1 MAWFDIVGGLA
12 EGLGQSAQMGLADIA
27 KRRQLE
33 EEKLNEALSRIL
45 PGSEL
50 TPEMTQQILNSPKLG
65 KAFVGYDSKTKKPY
79 LLPTEAQR
87 RAEVQAFANSD
98 PDATFDEP
106 EARRLQRFGI
116 TPQMMTQKDG
126 GLYSRTPTRAEAQ
139 SAEDRLTAR
148 AEDIVRRVQPGQLIP
163 VTPES
168 KKAAEL
174 YPGLFTM
181 GPNNQYQVNQFG
193 PVADRVAAKIRE
205 QKQSEAQDLA
215 LDKARLEAK
224 TQVKMEDIG
233 NRLRQGGLES
243 VSLVDRIAYGRY
255 QGETT
260 AYLTPDEIRNRDV
273 RAYIANE
280 ETTQAR
286 ITAGTKDTAAYKE
299 QAGKFFIAAFERA
312 MDKLTP
318 NATQED
324 RVAFMADAINQAAS
338 LTESVYPGA
347 MPRATV
353 TPSGQNNMF
362 VPLDYSQSSSNS
374 QNSLGQKSSS
384 NNQKPVAKGRI
395 YPPPGVR

>member
-50 TPEMTQQILNSPKLG
+50 TPEMTQQILNSRQFG

-79 LLPTEAQR
+79 FLPTEAQR
-87 RAEVQAFANSD
+87 RAEVQAFMTSD

-106 EARRLQRFGI
+106 EALRLQRLGI
-116 TPQMMTQKDG
+116 KPQMMTPKDG

-148 AEDIVRRVQPGQLIP
+148 AEDIVSKAQLGQLIP

-215 LDKARLEAK
+215 LDKARREAE
-224 TQVKMEDIG
+224 TQYRMQDIED
-233 NRLRQGGLES
+233 RLRQGGLES

-255 QGETT
+255 QGETA

-273 RAYIANE
+273 RTYIANQ
-280 ETTQAR
+280 ETTQAG
-286 ITAGTKDTAAYKE
+286 ITAGAKDMAAYKE
-299 QAGKFFIAAFERA
+299 QAGKFFIAAFETA
-312 MDKLTP
+312 MDKLAP
-318 NATQED
+318 NATQEE
-324 RVAFMADAINQAAS
+324 RVAFMADAINQAQ
-338 LTESVYPGA
+338 LITERVYPGVL
-347 MPRATV
+347 PRATV
-353 TPSGQNNMF
+353 TPSDKNMF
-362 VPLDYSQSSSNS
+362 VRPDSSQSSSNP
-374 QNSLGQKSSS
+374 QNRLGQKSSS
-384 NNQKPVAKGRI
+384 NNQGLL
-395 YPPPGVR
+395 YPRKN

>member
-50 TPEMTQQILNSPKLG
+50 TPEMTQQILNSRQFG

-79 LLPTEAQR
+79 FLPTEAQR
-87 RAEVQAFANSD
+87 RAEVQAFMTSD

-106 EARRLQRFGI
+106 EAFRLQRLGI
-116 TPQMMTQKDG
+116 KPQMMTPKDG

-148 AEDIVRRVQPGQLIP
+148 AEDIVSKAQLGQLIP

-255 QGETT
+255 QGETA

-273 RAYIANE
+273 RTYIANQ
-280 ETTQAR
+280 ETTQAG
-286 ITAGTKDTAAYKE
+286 ITAGAKDMAAYKE

-318 NATQED
+318 NATQEE
-324 RVAFMADAINQAAS
+324 RVAFMADAINQAQ
-338 LTESVYPGA
+338 LITERVYPGVL
-347 MPRATV
+347 PRATV
-353 TPSGQNNMF
+353 TPSDKNMF
-362 VPLDYSQSSSNS
+362 VRPDSSQSSSNP
-374 QNSLGQKSSS
+374 QNRLGQKSSS
-384 NNQKPVAKGRI
+384 NNQGLL
-395 YPPPGVR
+395 YPRKN

>member
-50 TPEMTQQILNSPKLG
+50 TPEMAQQVLNSPKLG

-148 AEDIVRRVQPGQLIP
+148 AEDLVSRVQPGQLIP

-193 PVADRVAAKIRE
+193 PVALRAEAAARQQMQDEVTRLGLAEAQAAAAQRESANSLYERYRANPNSLSMPERIMLGRTKFNDENALLSAEELLSRNPAYQAAK
-205 QKQSEAQDLA
+205 
-215 LDKARLEAK
+215 LEVGAK
-224 TQVKMEDIG
+224 PSFND
-233 NRLRQGGLES
+233 
-243 VSLVDRIAYGRY
+243 
-255 QGETT
+255 
-260 AYLTPDEIRNRDV
+260 
-273 RAYIANE
+273 
-280 ETTQAR
+280 
-286 ITAGTKDTAAYKE
+286 AYKE
-299 QAGKFFIAAFERA
+299 KAAEFLSRAFATLMTNMPSTATPEEQAKFS
-312 MDKLTP
+312 
-318 NATQED
+318 
-324 RVAFMADAINQAAS
+324 ADAFNRAIF
-338 LTESVYPGA
+338 LTERVYPGA
-347 MPRATV
+347 LPRPTV
-353 TPSGQNNMF
+353 TPSGQN
-362 VPLDYSQSSSNS
+362 QSSSNS
-374 QNSLGQKSSS
+374 QNSLGQKSSATKPGAPVASS
-384 NNQKPVAKGRI
+384 NNQHRL
-395 YPPPGVR
+395 YPPPVRP

>member
-50 TPEMTQQILNSPKLG
+50 TPEMTQQVLNSRQLG

-79 LLPTEAQR
+79 FLPTEAQR
-87 RAEVQAFANSD
+87 RAEVQAFMTSD

-106 EARRLQRFGI
+106 EAFRLQRLGI
-116 TPQMMTQKDG
+116 KPQMMTPKDG

-148 AEDIVRRVQPGQLIP
+148 AEDIVSKAQLGQLIP

-255 QGETT
+255 QGETA

-273 RAYIANE
+273 RTYIANQ
-280 ETTQAR
+280 ETTQAG
-286 ITAGTKDTAAYKE
+286 ITAGAKDMAAYKE

-324 RVAFMADAINQAAS
+324 RVAFMADAINQAQ
-338 LTESVYPGA
+338 LITERVYPGVL
-347 MPRATV
+347 PRATV
-353 TPSGQNNMF
+353 TPSDKNMF
-362 VPLDYSQSSSNS
+362 VRPDSSQSSSNP
-374 QNSLGQKSSS
+374 QNRLGQKSSS
-384 NNQKPVAKGRI
+384 NNQGLL
-395 YPPPGVR
+395 YPRKN

>member
-1 MAWFDIVGGLA
+1 
-12 EGLGQSAQMGLADIA
+12 MGLADIA

-50 TPEMTQQILNSPKLG
+50 TPEMTQQILNSRQFG

-79 LLPTEAQR
+79 FLPTEAQR
-87 RAEVQAFANSD
+87 RAEVQAFMTSD

-106 EARRLQRFGI
+106 EALRLQRLGI
-116 TPQMMTQKDG
+116 KPQMMTPKDG

-148 AEDIVRRVQPGQLIP
+148 AEDIVSRAQPGQLIP

-215 LDKARLEAK
+215 LDRARREAE
-224 TQVKMEDIG
+224 TQYRMEDIG

-324 RVAFMADAINQAAS
+324 RVAFMADAINQAVS

-353 TPSGQNNMF
+353 TRSGQNNMF
-362 VPLDYSQSSSNS
+362 VPLDYSQSSSNP
-374 QNSLGQKSSS
+374 QNSLSQNSSS